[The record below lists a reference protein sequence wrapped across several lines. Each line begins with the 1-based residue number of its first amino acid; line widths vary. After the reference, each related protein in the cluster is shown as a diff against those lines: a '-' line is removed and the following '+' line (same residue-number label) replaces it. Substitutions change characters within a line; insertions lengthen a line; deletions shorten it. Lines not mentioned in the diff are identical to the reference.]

1 MFVIITGAGN
11 DDHEDDA
18 KDDGV
23 VRLPD
28 PGYGLAAGTVHGLIP
43 GHHFGGVWIA
53 ACRARLHHAE
63 LWRRP
68 PPGRRCLGCFGGQSA
83 VAALRRS

>member
-1 MFVIITGAGN
+1 
-11 DDHEDDA
+11 
-18 KDDGV
+18 
-23 VRLPD
+23 
-28 PGYGLAAGTVHGLIP
+28 VHGLIP